1 MELFV
6 AMQIN
11 KEEEDTGEGKRSL
24 STHITA

>member
-6 AMQIN
+6 VIQTK